1 MPSVWLPLVKSLLLL
16 YGINLSGVYSFVPRH
31 HVGLKFGDVVIAQH
45 DGFLLVFIFE
55 EGGKEVASRLAFRV
69 AHGED
74 GCIGTFGHE
83 LVLQAVAPAVA
94 SDDTAD
100 FPELEVV

>member
-1 MPSVWLPLVKSLLLL
+1 MPSVWLPLIKSLLLL

-45 DGFLLVFIFE
+45 DGFLLVVIFE

-83 LVLQAVAPAVA
+83 LVLQTVSTAVSAKNAVNLPPLQ
-94 SDDTAD
+94 S
-100 FPELEVV
+100 V